1 MVPAMTAALAA
12 SAAHGFVDLD
22 VPEWAWLVLVLAISA
37 LLVGDLLVVHRRP
50 HVISLRE
57 AAVES
62 AAWIAVGLGFAALL
76 AWASGGAAA
85 GEYVSGYLIEK
96 SLSIENVFVW
106 AVIFTALGVPARYR
120 FRVLFWGVF
129 GALVLRAGF
138 IFAGVSLLEAFNWTV
153 YLFGAILLVT
163 AMKLARHGAGAV
175 DPERNRVLAIVRRVV
190 PSTPDYDGQKL
201 FTRRSGA
208 TLATPLFAVL
218 VLIET
223 TDVLFAVDSIPAV
236 LAVVHEPFIVFAS
249 NAFAIL
255 GLRALY
261 FCLEGMVGRF
271 RYLNTGLAVIVALV
285 GVKMLAF
292 EFAHVPPFVTPTVL
306 AAVLAVAIVAS
317 LAVDR
322 RDSRRLE
329 RGAPPGP
336 PLAPV
341 GAGLGQAM
349 PVERTSE
356 PPQVA

>member
-1 MVPAMTAALAA
+1 MAPVMTASLAA
-12 SAAHGFVDLD
+12 SAAHGFVDID

-57 AAVES
+57 AAIES

-76 AWASGGAAA
+76 AWASGSAAA

-138 IFAGVSLLEAFNWTV
+138 IFAGVRLLETFNWTV

-163 AMKLARHGAGAV
+163 AMKLARHGGGAV
-175 DPERNRVLAIVRRVV
+175 DPERNRVLAVVRRVV

-208 TLATPLFAVL
+208 MLATPLFAVL

-236 LAVVHEPFIVFAS
+236 LAVVREPFIVFAS

-306 AAVLAVAIVAS
+306 AAVLGVAVIAS
-317 LAVDR
+317 LAADR
-322 RDSRRLE
+322 RDVRRLE
-329 RGAPPGP
+329 RGATAER
-336 PLAPV
+336 PLTAV
-341 GAGLGQAM
+341 GTRLEQAM